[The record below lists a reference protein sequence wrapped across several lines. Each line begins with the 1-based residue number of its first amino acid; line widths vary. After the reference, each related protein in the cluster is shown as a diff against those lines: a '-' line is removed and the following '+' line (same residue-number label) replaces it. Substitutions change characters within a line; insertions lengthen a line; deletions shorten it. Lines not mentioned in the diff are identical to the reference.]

1 MREQRDHTPVV
12 LLGLIALGVTGA
24 VVYFLAEPRIDRGTV
39 NNVAYICAAGPL
51 LIAFVISFFVG
62 QAWLEARRHNRRRE
76 DEAMRGDVIYR
87 RQQDAHAQ
95 STDLAVL
102 RQMTQV
108 VEAGARAQLTAAKAQ
123 NELTRGA
130 LLQAPTNE
138 DAGAYW
144 MIPAEWAEIDD

>member
-1 MREQRDHTPVV
+1 MVDNRQSSTPLIFV
-12 LLGLIALGVTGA
+12 GLIALGVAGA
-24 VVYFLAEPRIDRGTV
+24 VIYFLAEPRLDRGTV
-39 NNVAYICAAGPL
+39 NNVAYICAMVPL
-51 LIAFVISFFVG
+51 IVGGIMAFFVG
-62 QAWLEARRHNRRRE
+62 LAWLDGRKHARRRE
-76 DEAMRGDVIYR
+76 DEALRGDVLYR

-123 NELTRGA
+123 HEMARTAA
-130 LLQAPTNE
+130 LQPDD

-144 MIPAEWAEIDD
+144 TIPAEWIELDA